1 MFYWSKDDVTFSGQ
15 VKKPEEHYR
24 GVKSASALVDE
35 KATGAMLIACMM
47 ECRQKE
53 VRSLLWDAG
62 IRLEYKRHSQEMK
75 REFLF
80 TLATTGRG
88 NGEQSKTSA
97 HQRDNRFI
105 CQKTFS

>member
-53 VRSLLWDAG
+53 VRSLFGTWVSG
-62 IRLEYKRHSQEMK
+62 SNIRDIRKK
-75 REFLF
+75 
-80 TLATTGRG
+80 
-88 NGEQSKTSA
+88 
-97 HQRDNRFI
+97 
-105 CQKTFS
+105 